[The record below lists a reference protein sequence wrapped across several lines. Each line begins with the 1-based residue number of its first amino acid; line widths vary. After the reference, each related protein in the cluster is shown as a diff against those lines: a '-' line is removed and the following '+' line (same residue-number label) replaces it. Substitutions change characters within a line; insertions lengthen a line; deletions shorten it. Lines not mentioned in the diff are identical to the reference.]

1 MFSVKFSLDDE
12 RRLTTCGTGHIR
24 FWKLAATFTGLK
36 LQGLIGKFGKAE
48 LSDIAAF
55 VECPDGKVVSGT
67 ECGSLLLWEGNF
79 IKCRFVRPGGE
90 SCHDG
95 YITYVDLDREER
107 KIITAGTDGYIRWWH
122 FDTIDTAEVDS
133 DNSIDFEIM
142 PVVEY
147 FLGVGRGVKL
157 MVDGGIVGES
167 RTFFIVDTTGCSR
180 SIFFH
185 LGEEPD
191 EVIKPGL
198 VKRRS
203 IKDIVVANPTKRMR
217 KLSSVLAAMK
227 PEYKNLP
234 GNIYRISECA
244 SPLEED
250 ETKGEGDGDAQALD
264 SPGIA
269 ALGVGGLNASE
280 PMGQDLPK
288 ISVSTAGSAAERTD
302 RSVRSG
308 DDAMKG
314 TDVVP
319 MLLNREA
326 FTAVRPVARENSS
339 YHCGSITGNPHVI
352 FIPHISLLCISLL
365 SLGRYCVYLQF
376 AMLE

>member
-67 ECGSLLLWEGNF
+67 ESGSLLLWEGNF

-90 SCHDG
+90 PCHNG

-107 KIITAGTDGYIRWWH
+107 KVITAGTDGYIRWWN

-133 DNSIDFEIM
+133 DNSIDFEIA

-147 FLGVGRGVKL
+147 FLGIGRGVKM

-180 SIFFH
+180 SVFFH

-217 KLSSVLAAMK
+217 KLSAVLTAMK
-227 PEYKNLP
+227 PEYRNLP
-234 GNIYRISECA
+234 GNMYRISECA
-244 SPLEED
+244 SPMEED
-250 ETKGEGDGDAQALD
+250 ETRGDADGDVLALD

-269 ALGVGGLNASE
+269 ALGAVGLSTADQT
-280 PMGQDLPK
+280 GQDLPK
-288 ISVSTAGSAAERTD
+288 IPVSTGSVAGTD
-302 RSVRSG
+302 RSAL
-308 DDAMKG
+308 DDDESK
-314 TDVVP
+314 DLVP
-319 MLLNREA
+319 MLMSKEA
-326 FTAVRPVARENSS
+326 YTAVRPVARENTS
-339 YHCGSITGNPHVI
+339 YHCGSITGELK
-352 FIPHISLLCISLL
+352 SEREALLL
-365 SLGRYCVYLQF
+365 YCSSY
-376 AMLE
+376 

>member
-67 ECGSLLLWEGNF
+67 ESGSLLLWEGNF

-90 SCHDG
+90 ACHNG
-95 YITYVDLDREER
+95 YVTYVDLDREER
-107 KIITAGTDGYIRWWH
+107 KVITAGTDGYIRWWN

-133 DNSIDFEIM
+133 DNSIDFEIA

-147 FLGVGRGVKL
+147 YLGAGRGVKM

-217 KLSSVLAAMK
+217 KLSSVLSAMK

-234 GNIYRISECA
+234 GNMYRISECA

-250 ETKGEGDGDAQALD
+250 ETKGETDGGDAQALD

-269 ALGVGGLNASE
+269 ALGADGPTTADPL
-280 PMGQDLPK
+280 GQDLPK
-288 ISVSTAGSAAERTD
+288 IPVSTGGVGGTD
-302 RSVRSG
+302 RSLRTEESRG
-308 DDAMKG
+308 SDIG
-314 TDVVP
+314 T
-319 MLLNREA
+319 MLMGKEA
-326 FTAVRPVARENSS
+326 FTAVRPVLRENTS
-339 YHCGSITGNPHVI
+339 YHCGSITGEMK
-352 FIPHISLLCISLL
+352 S
-365 SLGRYCVYLQF
+365 
-376 AMLE
+376 